1 MVASYAL
8 IVDHNSS
15 QSTSENPSRSKV
27 GDSASWTSK
36 GINLTSNDMLHG
48 RRFSMPAR
56 LSSMNG
62 GNNLVTNEPEVNI
75 SISLT

>member
-1 MVASYAL
+1 MVASYAV

-15 QSTSENPSRSKV
+15 QSTSENRSKV
-27 GDSASWTSK
+27 GDSASWISK